1 MNQLHIAHLMPC
13 FYRWNKVGLL
23 KSLQVLNWMEMEA
36 NLWTH
41 HRSISLHSQNLGQKR
56 KMGTGA
62 IRFQCTTQ
70 ILQVRLIFHVPSKD
84 PIQIKTLPLEEGET
98 SQVLTPSYIIM
109 VLQDLVSFYWST
121 ITINQWECASMGGT
135 KYQPKNYG
143 PKDFSHLHYQDNIS

>member
-1 MNQLHIAHLMPC
+1 
-13 FYRWNKVGLL
+13 
-23 KSLQVLNWMEMEA
+23 
-36 NLWTH
+36 
-41 HRSISLHSQNLGQKR
+41 
-56 KMGTGA
+56 MGTGA

-121 ITINQWECASMGGT
+121 ITINQ
-135 KYQPKNYG
+135 
-143 PKDFSHLHYQDNIS
+143 